1 MLAVLPYAYTRIIRV
16 YALSSSVAGRIQFI
30 IILMGKGGGVSGS
43 DGVLCPRVC
52 LVFWVVSVCVCEY
65 VSMCCDLVRGWS

>member
-1 MLAVLPYAYTRIIRV
+1 
-16 YALSSSVAGRIQFI
+16 
-30 IILMGKGGGVSGS
+30 MGKGGGVSGS

-65 VSMCCDLVRGWS
+65 VSMCVIWSEVGRSSTLFFVAFLSDVRI